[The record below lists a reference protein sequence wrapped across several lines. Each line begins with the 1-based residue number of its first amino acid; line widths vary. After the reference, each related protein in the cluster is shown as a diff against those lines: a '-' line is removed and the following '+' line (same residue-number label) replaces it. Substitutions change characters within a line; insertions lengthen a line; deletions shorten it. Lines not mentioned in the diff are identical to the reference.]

1 MDIQHL
7 KCLFSV
13 LSTNSFTEAGEMLH
27 ISQSGLSKQIVAVE
41 NELGI
46 KILERNIRNIVLTP
60 EGHRLMTH
68 FIGILQC
75 YDRLW
80 MTIEDIKREKSD
92 KAHVLKLIGVP
103 PISKYNIISLIG
115 NFSEQYANIEVVIEE
130 MEMNLLLLTLQYG
143 DYDLACCT
151 DIQID
156 HMHYMTQVIQKDV
169 FMIAV
174 SNKHSLA
181 KKESIRLTDLKDWPL
196 IFNRPESLLNTISA
210 EACQNA
216 GFVPN
221 VATYTRPTI
230 ALEYLKSSNNS
241 VYLGIGAELLTR
253 KSEQYS
259 IIPIED
265 SPTFDFSFIWKR
277 NTVLSEAAE
286 TFLKFAAS
294 NPASP
299 SFE

>member
-1 MDIQHL
+1 LYLGKNESRIKDSLELAAEVELLYADVDYNRLIPNTEFIGIRRCDMDIQHL

-156 HMHYMTQVIQKDV
+156 HMHLYDASDTEGRVHDRGFKQTLVGEKRIDTIDRLERLAAHLQPSRVIAQHNQRRGLPKRRICSERSHLHTANDCFGV
-169 FMIAV
+169 
-174 SNKHSLA
+174 
-181 KKESIRLTDLKDWPL
+181 
-196 IFNRPESLLNTISA
+196 
-210 EACQNA
+210 
-216 GFVPN
+216 
-221 VATYTRPTI
+221 
-230 ALEYLKSSNNS
+230 LEVK
-241 VYLGIGAELLTR
+241 
-253 KSEQYS
+253 QQ
-259 IIPIED
+259 
-265 SPTFDFSFIWKR
+265 
-277 NTVLSEAAE
+277 
-286 TFLKFAAS
+286 
-294 NPASP
+294 
-299 SFE
+299 